1 MDEGGRVTGL
11 RNGTAVVSARA
22 ASGLTAS
29 CHVTVGTGVTNE
41 ELQNHYGE
49 TPYLNDR
56 FRAGDFWYKVTGP
69 DTVQLI
75 RDPGSD
81 WSSYPELSGEI
92 IIPAEVTYE
101 NTAFRVTS
109 IGEHA
114 FGNNSGITA
123 VTLPEILE
131 TIGESAFSGCYALEL
146 TYLPDSIRRLDD
158 MAFQYSS
165 GVHCNLPANLEV
177 MGPGPPDSL

>member
-1 MDEGGRVTGL
+1 ML
-11 RNGTAVVSARA
+11 QLAP
-22 ASGLTAS
+22 
-29 CHVTVGTGVTNE
+29 GVTNE

-56 FRAGDFWYKVTGP
+56 FQAGDFWYKVTGP

-75 RDPGSD
+75 RDPGSS

-92 IIPAEVTYE
+92 IVPAEVTYE

-123 VTLPEILE
+123 VTLPDILE

-146 TYLPDSIRRLDD
+146 TYLPVRSAGWTIWPSNIPAVFTAICRPIWRSWVPRYSTEQASRR
-158 MAFQYSS
+158 QSS
-165 GVHCNLPANLEV
+165 P
-177 MGPGPPDSL
+177 SL

>member
-1 MDEGGRVTGL
+1 M
-11 RNGTAVVSARA
+11 
-22 ASGLTAS
+22 
-29 CHVTVGTGVTNE
+29 
-41 ELQNHYGE
+41 
-49 TPYLNDR
+49 
-56 FRAGDFWYKVTGP
+56 
-69 DTVQLI
+69 QLI
-75 RDPGSD
+75 RDPGSS

-92 IIPAEVTYE
+92 IVPAEVTYE

-123 VTLPEILE
+123 VTLPDILE

-158 MAFQYSS
+158 MAFQYSGAVVRCQCAGQFGGHGFQGIQRNRHHGGS
-165 GVHCNLPANLEV
+165 HPRVCDPA
-177 MGPGPPDSL
+177 G